1 MINSHNYGAHEN
13 LRELKNEFNCNYK
26 KYLEMSLLQSL
37 VENALQEGSTID
49 AKLDEKIKDK
59 YLKSSLIAGY
69 SSTGPNSAPKDGL
82 MGQFSINDFRA
93 PPLDLEAKSYLVEKI
108 KELLENRLAKISSF
122 VTDPSELEDNDY
134 TETRRKLN
142 QLFEELSINKQKS
155 DKSNEEVK
163 LKYEHCLNVAFEIS
177 KLLNAILVNYRLGFY
192 AQENKERCEKKILEF
207 KVLLGKILSSKS
219 SILSE
224 VYSEDK
230 LKALRVISDQID
242 MKSNVTREKLNRMTS
257 LIASY
262 NSLGKEFDPILAQYR
277 QLKNELERK
286 NFTLNTLKKDNIM

>member
-1 MINSHNYGAHEN
+1 MT
-13 LRELKNEFNCNYK
+13 LRRFNCNQQRVI
-26 KYLEMSLLQSL
+26 KYSNS
-37 VENALQEGSTID
+37 N
-49 AKLDEKIKDK
+49 KDP
-59 YLKSSLIAGY
+59 G
-69 SSTGPNSAPKDGL
+69 
-82 MGQFSINDFRA
+82 
-93 PPLDLEAKSYLVEKI
+93 
-108 KELLENRLAKISSF
+108 
-122 VTDPSELEDNDY
+122 ELEDNDY

-142 QLFEELSINKQKS
+142 QLFEELSVYKQKA
-155 DKSNEEVK
+155 DKSNEEIK

-177 KLLNAILVNYRLGFY
+177 KLLNAILTNYRLGFY
-192 AQENKERCEKKILEF
+192 AQENKERCEKKILEL

-262 NSLGKEFDPILAQYR
+262 NSLGKEFDPILAQYK

-286 NFTLNTLKKDNIM
+286 NFTLNTLKKDNIIWASFVYLNYLFISTSFFYMKLNSAILSKFFFFWMRKINLIIL

>member
-1 MINSHNYGAHEN
+1 MINTHNYGAHEN
-13 LRELKNEFNCNYK
+13 LRELKIEFNSNYK

-37 VENALQEGSTID
+37 VENAVQDSSNVD
-49 AKLDEKIKDK
+49 VKLDERIKDK
-59 YLKSSLIAGY
+59 YLKSSLIAAY
-69 SSTGPNSAPKDGL
+69 STGTGPKDGL
-82 MGQFSINDFRA
+82 MDEFSINDFRTS
-93 PPLDLEAKSYLVEKI
+93 PLDLETKSYLVEKI
-108 KELLENRLAKISSF
+108 KDSLENRLTKMSSF
-122 VTDPSELEDNDY
+122 VTDPNELEDNDY
-134 TETRRKLN
+134 TETRRKFN
-142 QLFEELSINKQKS
+142 QLFEELSVYKEKS

-177 KLLNAILVNYRLGFY
+177 KLLNAILINYRLGFY

-230 LKALRVISDQID
+230 LRALRVISDQID
-242 MKSNVTREKLNRMTS
+242 MKSNVTREKLDRMTS

-262 NSLGKEFDPILAQYR
+262 NSLGKEFDPILAQYKR
-277 QLKNELERK
+277 LKVELERK
-286 NFTLNTLKKDNIM
+286 NFTLNTLKKDNII

>member
-1 MINSHNYGAHEN
+1 MINTHSYGAHEN

-37 VENALQEGSTID
+37 VEQAIQDTSAID
-49 AKLDEKIKDK
+49 VKLDEKIKDK

-69 SSTGPNSAPKDGL
+69 SATALNPAPKDGL
-82 MGQFSINDFRA
+82 MDEFSINDFRTSN
-93 PPLDLEAKSYLVEKI
+93 LDLETKSYLVEKI
-108 KELLENRLAKISSF
+108 KGILESRLEKISRF

-134 TETRRKLN
+134 AETRRKFN
-142 QLFEELSINKQKS
+142 QLFEELSVYKQRS

-177 KLLNAILVNYRLGFY
+177 KLLNAILANYRLGFY

-230 LKALRVISDQID
+230 LRALRVISDQID
-242 MKSNVTREKLNRMTS
+242 MKSNVTREKLDRMTS

-262 NSLGKEFDPILAQYR
+262 NSLGKEFDPILAQY
-277 QLKNELERK
+277 KEMKVELERK
-286 NFTLNTLKKDNIM
+286 NFTLNTLKKDNII